1 MAASCNVLMVYP
13 KFTTRSFWSYD
24 GACELMGAK
33 YPAAP
38 LGMITVA
45 ALLPNA
51 WTVRLVN
58 RNTEDLQS
66 ADLAW
71 ADMVMT
77 GGMLAQRRDAL
88 RLIELAQ
95 SAGKPVVVGGPD
107 VTSSPGAY
115 AAADIRVLGELETI
129 IDAFVA
135 AWEHGER
142 QGLFESP
149 KFQADITRTPIPRFD
164 LLKKKQYLYATV
176 QFSRGCPFLCEFC
189 DIIELYGRVPKRRR
203 RCWPSSMRSTRRVGA
218 GTSTSSTTT

>member
-95 SAGKPVVVGGPD
+95 SAGKP
-107 VTSSPGAY
+107 SSS
-115 AAADIRVLGELETI
+115 AA
-129 IDAFVA
+129 
-135 AWEHGER
+135 
-142 QGLFESP
+142 
-149 KFQADITRTPIPRFD
+149 RT
-164 LLKKKQYLYATV
+164 
-176 QFSRGCPFLCEFC
+176 
-189 DIIELYGRVPKRRR
+189 
-203 RCWPSSMRSTRRVGA
+203 
-218 GTSTSSTTT
+218 